1 MVELE
6 KISIKID
13 EARARSPYLDA
24 YLKGQSETLSEQIEK
39 VQSLEAERDRLR
51 DALKPFAEWARL
63 HEAAHPEAIK
73 LDNVHYLQAPCP
85 EISDHT
91 VIVVHW
97 GHFAEARAAIGET
110 PYCDRDEHDPP
121 KPWQNADALWDA
133 LRKVVCS
140 TRPHTDATAIVMLGR
155 QDLDKALAAI
165 EVKP

>member
-1 MVELE
+1 MTTEAEINLIGELRNLVAFNQ
-6 KISIKID
+6 SSYLGD
-13 EARARSPYLDA
+13 LARKAADR
-24 YLKGQSETLSEQIEK
+24 I
-39 VQSLEAERDRLR
+39 QSLEAERDRLR
-51 DALKPFAEWARL
+51 DALRPFAEWARL
-63 HEAAHPEAIK
+63 HEAAHPEAVE

-91 VIVVHW
+91 VIVVNW

-110 PYCDRDEHDPP
+110 PYCDRDRE
-121 KPWQNADALWDA
+121 KSQNADALWDA